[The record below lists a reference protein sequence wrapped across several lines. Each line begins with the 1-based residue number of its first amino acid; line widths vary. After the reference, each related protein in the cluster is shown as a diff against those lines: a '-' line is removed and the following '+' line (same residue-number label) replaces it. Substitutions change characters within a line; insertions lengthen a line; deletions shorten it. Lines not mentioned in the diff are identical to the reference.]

1 MGIRPIEQAVSAAL
15 CHEGWST
22 HDLRNRRR
30 PDVEDRPF
38 REICSGVASPML
50 GCIGVGVVPFGSTAH
65 NEAIPRPTSGLVGSP
80 MCRVILRP
88 SSGPPGLSADQ
99 LPQPW
104 AALPVGM
111 GWSIC
116 DPPVG
121 PLLAPELFWALWPK
135 ACLQAHCGRY
145 GLQIRDIG
153 QGSPQADADESRS
166 CPI

>member
-1 MGIRPIEQAVSAAL
+1 
-15 CHEGWST
+15 
-22 HDLRNRRR
+22 
-30 PDVEDRPF
+30 
-38 REICSGVASPML
+38 
-50 GCIGVGVVPFGSTAH
+50 
-65 NEAIPRPTSGLVGSP
+65 

-88 SSGPPGLSADQ
+88 SSGPSGLSVDQ

-116 DPPVG
+116 DPPFG
-121 PLLAPELFWALWPK
+121 PLLAPERVWALWPK
-135 ACLQAHCGRY
+135 ACLQAHGGRY

-153 QGSPQADADESRS
+153 QGSLQADADESRS